1 MIIRVMNMMDIFSYS
16 FMQRSFIMGTIIAI
30 IAPTI
35 GLFLVLR
42 RASVIGDAL
51 SHVALAGAA
60 FGMLMGIYPV
70 YGAIIFSIAGAL
82 GIEKLRNEYSEYEEL
97 SLSIVL
103 SAGIGLASILIS
115 LGNTSGI
122 FAYLF
127 GSLALVTEK
136 DILVVSILGA
146 FIVISIAV
154 LYKGLFYVSF
164 DEEGA
169 KLAGVPVK
177 FINIYFAILVA
188 LTVGISMRIVGV
200 LLISSLM
207 VLPVATSLIISKSF
221 KQALL
226 YSNLFGILSVFVGLI
241 ISFYFDLAPGGTI
254 VLTALSILLIV
265 IFINRKKS

>member
-1 MIIRVMNMMDIFSYS
+1 MLDILSYG
-16 FMQRSFIMGTIIAI
+16 FMQRSFIMGIIISI

-42 RASVIGDAL
+42 RLSVMGDAL

-60 FGMLMGIYPV
+60 FGILTGIYPV
-70 YGAIIFSIAGAL
+70 YSAIMFSIAAAL
-82 GIEKLRNEYSEYEEL
+82 GIERLRKEYEKYAEL

-127 GSLALVTEK
+127 GSLALVSKK
-136 DILVVSILGA
+136 DILVVSILGI
-146 FIVISIAV
+146 FILISIIV
-154 LYKGLFYVSF
+154 LYKGLFYISF

-177 FINIYFAILVA
+177 AINIFFSILVA
-188 LTVGISMRIVGV
+188 LTIGISMRIVGV

-207 VLPVATSLIISKSF
+207 TLPVATSLIIANSF
-221 KQALL
+221 KQALI
-226 YSNLFGILSVFVGLI
+226 YSNIFGIISVIVGLVL
-241 ISFYFDLAPGGTI
+241 SFYLDLAPGGTI
-254 VLTALSILLIV
+254 VLTALLILIIIIL
-265 IFINRKKS
+265 INRKKS